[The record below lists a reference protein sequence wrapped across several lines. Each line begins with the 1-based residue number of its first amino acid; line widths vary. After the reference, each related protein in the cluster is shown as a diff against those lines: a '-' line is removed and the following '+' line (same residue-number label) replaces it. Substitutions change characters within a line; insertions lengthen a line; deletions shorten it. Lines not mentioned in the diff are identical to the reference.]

1 MKIFSNLFGAR
12 AQYLMIKSAYDEE
25 KQKDIK
31 RLGIQSL
38 ILPAVGLVGVIVFV
52 VVATL
57 CAQNVV
63 NEPNLPIMSFIGA
76 IVFYAFALVFLLSA
90 TLSSITFAVYQRKLN
105 KHKIGLAALIVSLTC
120 LAICVIGTILII
132 VFML

>member
-25 KQKDIK
+25 KQKDI
-31 RLGIQSL
+31 
-38 ILPAVGLVGVIVFV
+38 
-52 VVATL
+52 
-57 CAQNVV
+57 
-63 NEPNLPIMSFIGA
+63 IGA
-76 IVFYAFALVFLLSA
+76 IVFYAFALAFLLSA